1 MRLILGLLVLA
12 ALNLNASHLFAEPLP
27 SVCSSSNVFRIKVPV
42 YPDQPDSPTY
52 DFAYQVRISNYNIA
66 MPWVIV
72 IPGGPGSPSIGTN
85 EGAVPLYYNTI
96 FTDPRGS
103 GCNVLPNDAYFP
115 TDALT
120 TEYLANDILTI
131 LKQANLSNYFVFGH
145 SYGTV
150 EATVLTALVERAGL
164 TPPKGLILEG
174 VLGLYFY
181 SYDDYIKSYNL
192 QWDRIKT
199 YLHPN
204 VLDGLARG
212 NYQGYTSKQWLA
224 FLAYRMAY
232 GDIPNVGPLA
242 AYELNPLASQDLA
255 VVAAAKAK
263 LAANMANIEK
273 PYTKSGI
280 SVWLGCR
287 ELWDT
292 HTSMDFV
299 NATFVR
305 SGSDLCVT
313 YGVPLTR
320 PYDAKDYQVTTPIY
334 YLVGENDPMTHYSHA
349 VYHYYSQVRA
359 PRSFIFFPKGVG
371 HGPLESQLT
380 EIGKA
385 NKFWDYAIFA
395 PDRLREGL
403 SKTGL
408 PFNLTQT
415 PATSP

>member
-1 MRLILGLLVLA
+1 MRIIWGLLVLA
-12 ALNLNASHLFAEPLP
+12 TLNFNESYLFAEPLP

-42 YPDQPDSPTY
+42 YPDKPDSPTY
-52 DFAYQVRISNYNIA
+52 DFAFQVRISNYNIA

-72 IPGGPGSPSIGTN
+72 IPGGPGFPSIGSN

-103 GCNVLPNDAYFP
+103 GCNLLPNDAYFP
-115 TDALT
+115 ADAMT

-131 LKQANLSNYFVFGH
+131 LKLSNLSNYYVFGH

-174 VLGLYFY
+174 VFGHYLY

-199 YLHPN
+199 YLHPD
-204 VLDGLARG
+204 VLDGLAQG

-224 FLAYRMAY
+224 FLANRMAY

-242 AYELNPLASQDLA
+242 AYELNPIASQDPV
-255 VVAAAKAK
+255 VVAAARAK
-263 LAANMANIEK
+263 LAANMANIVT
-273 PYTKSGI
+273 PYTQSGI

-305 SGSDLCVT
+305 SGSDHCET

-320 PYDAKDYQVTTPIY
+320 PYDAKDYQVTTPIC
-334 YLVGENDPMTHYSHA
+334 YLVGENDPMTHYLHA
-349 VYHYYSQVRA
+349 VYHYYSQEKA
-359 PRSFIFFPKGVG
+359 ARSFIFFPNGVG

-403 SKTGL
+403 AQAGL
-408 PFNLTQT
+408 PFYLTQT